1 MSRLTS
7 SVVSTWKM
15 TWLLAWASM
24 MSTGSSVSDR
34 TRISSVYERAGTT
47 RLVSSTG
54 SRIGSVLTAMR

>member
-7 SVVSTWKM
+7 SMVSTWKM
-15 TWLLAWASM
+15 TWLRAGASM

-34 TRISSVYERAGTT
+34 MRISSMYERAGTT

-54 SRIGSVLTAMR
+54 SRIWSVLTAMR